1 MGLSLR
7 TRILLAFTLSFALF
21 VGATA
26 YDTYQ
31 LRALGD
37 GLQVMNEGYLPLA
50 RIAAQLESH
59 QERLGLDAARRDNSR
74 PLAAF
79 RSNAGFHASAIRAAV
94 SRGRETATEALAGV
108 RSPEERRALEAI
120 LGQFGRLADLAE
132 GYEQAA
138 QEWGAQAE
146 PAGEA
151 GAQAEPAGD
160 AGEQAALAEVLR
172 RGQELQT
179 VVRQINSSLDAG
191 IRRVNERVAQTQAQ
205 ATAVGAVLVALALA
219 SGAAMLGWILVTLR
233 PITRLTV
240 EAQRVAAGDYSA
252 RVDVRGGNEIG
263 VLAAEFNTMARA
275 LAERDR
281 RLHERAEELKRLSG
295 YLRSVLDT
303 IRLGLVVVEGER
315 VTMSNP
321 SAQALWNARE
331 GEALPEVLRPLQPGR
346 HAALPVADLRMDV
359 EVVPFGAQGRLVV
372 GEDVTQRLKDQER
385 LDRSERLALIGQMLA
400 QVTHEV
406 RNPLNA
412 ISLNAELLSEELA
425 ALSGAIEPEA
435 TEILAT
441 IVAEIHRLEQVTEH
455 YLDLARRPTPSI
467 EPEDLGLLVASV
479 CRLEEPAF
487 EQAGVVLELVG
498 PAAPLIVP
506 VDGNQ
511 LRRALLNVLH
521 NARQNGAAH
530 VHVRV
535 AVEGERALL
544 TVSDDGGGVD
554 AEALA
559 RVFDPFFSR
568 RSKGTGLGLAVTRQ
582 IVEDHGGRVR
592 AESSPG
598 RGFTIHVELPR
609 S

>member
-7 TRILLAFTLSFALF
+7 NRILLAFSLSFALF

-37 GLQVMNEGYLPLA
+37 GLRVMNEGYLPLA
-50 RIAAQLESH
+50 RIVAQLESH
-59 QERLGLDAARRDNSR
+59 QERLDLDAARREGGR
-74 PLAAF
+74 PAAAF

-94 SRGRETATEALAGV
+94 AAGRETAGDAMAGV
-108 RSPEERRALEAI
+108 WSTEEYRALEVMM
-120 LGQFGRLADLAE
+120 GQLGRLEELAG
-132 GYEQAA
+132 GYEQAS
-138 QEWGAQAE
+138 QQWGSLAE
-146 PAGEA
+146 QG
-151 GAQAEPAGD
+151 GD
-160 AGEQAALAEVLR
+160 ADEQAALAEVLR

-179 VVRQINSSLDAG
+179 VVKQLNSSLDAG
-191 IRRVNERVAQTQAQ
+191 IRRVNDRVAQTQAR
-205 ATAVGAVLVALALA
+205 ATAVGAVLVLLALA
-219 SGAAMLGWILVTLR
+219 SGAAMLAWILVTLR

-252 RVDVRGGNEIG
+252 RVDVRGGHEIG

-281 RLHERAEELKRLSG
+281 RLQERAEELKRLSG

-303 IRLGLVVVEGER
+303 IQPGLLVVEGER

-321 SAQALWNARE
+321 SAQALWGARE
-331 GEALPEVLRPLQPGR
+331 GDPLPEVLRPLEPGR

-359 EVVPFGAQGRLVV
+359 EVVPFGAAGRLVV

-385 LDRSERLALIGQMLA
+385 LERSERLALIGQMLA

-425 ALSGAIEPEA
+425 ALSGAVEPEA
-435 TEILAT
+435 TEILA
-441 IVAEIHRLEQVTEH
+441 ILVQEIRRLEQVTEH

-467 EPEDLGLLVASV
+467 EPEDLGQIVVSV

-487 EQAGVVLELVG
+487 QQAGVALELAE
-498 PAAPLIVP
+498 PHEPLIVP

-511 LRRALLNVLH
+511 LRRALLNILH

-530 VHVRV
+530 VRVRLS
-535 AVEGERALL
+535 AEGERALL
-544 TVSDDGGGVD
+544 SVSDDGRGVD
-554 AEALA
+554 SESLA

-592 AESSPG
+592 AESGPG
-598 RGFTIHVELPR
+598 EGFRIHIELPR
-609 S
+609 T